1 MKFPKKMLVWMLS
14 ASMLCSL
21 SGVTALAEEADA
33 GITPENYVEE
43 PVSEEPAAEVP
54 AAGEP
59 AAEETDVA
67 ETAQGES
74 EAGDADEEEDADE
87 GIASQSEDDGDAEE
101 VQLPESEH
109 DYASNEDRTWEYT
122 AEGADNG
129 VIVTFDEQTKTE
141 SGWDYIYVY
150 DGNDNQIGEYSGTE
164 LAGVSLYVPTQT
176 VKIRLK
182 SDGSANYWGFKVTSI
197 TANGSTID
205 LGFTS
210 VEEISPVEVGGSISP
225 VVRLNGNAL
234 EEGVDYTV
242 SYDTTAVG
250 SKTAVITGIGKYS
263 GTLNVDFFVYD
274 DDNLAESP
282 EVSTANVLLRQAG
295 ETGSSSISF
304 DSVSDAWFKAIE
316 SVTLKPVDKDGSDTD
331 TGEAVYPNAP
341 KEITLSAEAL
351 SVSGNNIKFTRTAE
365 DPIVYVMENHEP
377 LDIVGRWSA
386 ITYPQSQIYKVT
398 VKARGYEDSVGTM
411 TYYTGTSPDFS
422 IIIDEDGDSSTTN
435 DQEVVKTWT
444 SDEIAEMAEF
454 ANGSSQCGMTGF
466 RTFNGE
472 GVSLVDLL
480 EDAGVEVSD
489 DDYFLLDTSDHYG
502 NTFTYDELFNTTRY
516 FLSSI
521 YDEDFADFYN
531 SLVNSDDGAGSTIA
545 LRRYLAE
552 QCQKNNSTIE
562 PRINVNYNEVLIN
575 GDELENAVLP
585 TEENTD
591 YNSLV
596 SYENQYRFFYGIEL
610 VQDEVEVTFD
620 SQGGSDVDSQTVK
633 THLMTST
640 SNTTIKSSY
649 WANSLVIY
657 RGAGEQYKTEP
668 STAASKISVP
678 EDPTREGYVFAGW
691 YTDAEC
697 TPGNKFDFTAD
708 GGTVDVNTTLY
719 AKWVEEEKAI
729 NVTDFDITNAEHDD
743 ADEELNQTII
753 VTITFSDDIELT
765 SDDLSEDLLVT
776 VAGQD
781 VRETARDIT
790 YEVKNGNQ
798 LVIKMV
804 STDWVAI
811 YSGVLGVKE
820 STAGI
825 SHIVAA
831 DDKDKVIVLSDQQDN
846 IPIGIVVENDAV
858 AGTDTVPADTY
869 VSVAHKANMRGMY
882 FFQLV
887 SIVDGEETVI
897 GQSVSHAHSFYTS
910 IDEAAI
916 AGAMANAVNGFDGY
930 STVYTEGDTFFVVKA
945 DNAVSG
951 ETLAVRMVENK
962 AAVKY
967 GHAPAAEPV
976 IENKVD
982 ATEATDGSYD
992 LVTYCSFC
1000 GEELNRETVV
1010 VPATGIQD
1018 SGKDDV
1024 QGTGGNDQNTDSN
1037 NQGTGDNVSS
1047 ANGQTGSTSQQ
1058 PGKNTNIGKPVSVKT
1073 GDTAN
1078 AGIWAVVFAA
1088 CAGAVAAAVSR
1099 KRRGN
1104 VR

>member
-43 PVSEEPAAEVP
+43 PVSEEPVSEEPVSE
-54 AAGEP
+54 EP

-74 EAGDADEEEDADE
+74 EAGDADEEEATDE
-87 GIASQSEDDGDAEE
+87 GIAPQAEEDDANA
-101 VQLPESEH
+101 LPESGHPYENQC
-109 DYASNEDRTWEYT
+109 DNTWSYT
-122 AEGADNG
+122 AENAANG
-129 VIVTFDEQTKTE
+129 VIVTFDDQTSVE
-141 SGWDYIYVY
+141 SNYDFIYIY
-150 DGNDNQIGEYSGTE
+150 DGDDNQIGKYTGTE
-164 LAGVSLYVPTQT
+164 LAGAFVYVPAGT
-176 VKIRLK
+176 VKIRLT
-182 SDGSANYWGFKVTSI
+182 SDRSGNDYGFKVTGI
-197 TANGSTID
+197 DVCGDTID
-205 LGFTS
+205 LSRVGS
-210 VEEISPVEVGGSISP
+210 VDDVSPVAVGGSISP

-234 EEGVDYTV
+234 EAGTDYTV
-242 SYDTTAVG
+242 EYSTSLTG
-250 SKTAVITGIGKYS
+250 NQTAVITGIGKYS
-263 GTLNVDFFVYD
+263 GTMNVDFFVYD
-274 DDNLAESP
+274 DENLAESP
-282 EVSTANVLLRQAG
+282 AVSTKNVLLRQSG
-295 ETGSSSISF
+295 NTGTSYISF
-304 DSVSDAWFKAIE
+304 DKVTAAWSDVIE
-316 SVTLKPVDKDGSDTD
+316 SVTLKPVDQDGKTTD
-331 TGEAVYPNAP
+331 TGNAVYPKAP
-341 KEITLSAEAL
+341 KEITLSAEEI
-351 SVSGNNIKFTRTAE
+351 SVNGNNIYFNRTAE
-365 DPIVYVMENHEP
+365 NPVVYVLEGHEP
-377 LDIVGRWSA
+377 VEIAGRWSTV
-386 ITYPQSQIYKVT
+386 TYPQSQTYEVT
-398 VKARGYEDSVGTM
+398 VKARGYKDAVGKM
-411 TYYTGTSPDFS
+411 TYYTGTAPAFS
-422 IIIDEDGDSSTTN
+422 IIVDEDGSADTTE
-435 DQEVVKTWT
+435 DQTVVKSW
-444 SDEIAEMAEF
+444 SSEEIAEMAEF

-466 RTFNGE
+466 RTFSGD
-472 GVSLVDLL
+472 GVSLNDLL
-480 EDAGVEVSD
+480 EKAGVEVSD
-489 DDYFLLDTSDHYG
+489 SDYFLLDTSDHYG
-502 NTFTYDELFNTTRY
+502 NNFTYDQLFGTTRY

-521 YDEDFADFYN
+521 YDESFADFYD
-531 SLVNSDDGAGSTIA
+531 SLVDSDDDAGSTIA

-552 QCQKNNSTIE
+552 QCIANESTIE
-562 PRINVNYNEVLIN
+562 PRINVNYVESLIA
-575 GDELENAVLP
+575 GSSLREAKLP
-585 TEENTD
+585 SEENIS

-596 SYENQYRFFYGIEL
+596 AYENQFRFFYGIAL
-610 VQDEVEVTFD
+610 TQDECTVTFD
-620 SQGGSDVDSQTVK
+620 SQGGSEVAEQTVLS
-633 THLMTST
+633 HLMTST
-640 SNTTIKSSY
+640 ENTTIKSSY
-649 WANSLVIY
+649 MANSLVVY
-657 RGAGEQYKTEP
+657 RGAGEQYKTQP
-668 STAASKISVP
+668 SDAAARISVP
-678 EDPTREGYVFAGW
+678 EAPTRDGYVFAGW
-691 YTDAEC
+691 YTDEEC
-697 TPGNKFDFTAD
+697 TDGNKFDFTAD
-708 GGTVDVNTTLY
+708 GGTVDVDTTLY
-719 AKWVEEEKAI
+719 AKWVEEEKAVT
-729 NVTDFDITNAEHDD
+729 VTDFDITNAEHDD

-776 VAGQD
+776 IAGQD

-858 AGTDTVPADTY
+858 AGTDTVPAGTY

-887 SIVDGEETVI
+887 SIVDGKETVI
-897 GQSVSHAHSFYTS
+897 GQSVSHAHAFYTS

-945 DNAVSG
+945 DNTVSG

-962 AAVKY
+962 AAVNY
-967 GHAPAAEPV
+967 GHAPAAKPV

-982 ATEATDGSYD
+982 ATETTDGSYD

-1000 GEELNRETVV
+1000 GEELNRETVI
-1010 VPATGIQD
+1010 VPATGIQNP
-1018 SGKDDV
+1018 GKDDV
-1024 QGTGGNDQNTDSN
+1024 QGTGGNGQNTDSN

-1047 ANGQTGSTSQQ
+1047 ANGQTGSTGRQ
-1058 PGKNTNIGKPVSVKT
+1058 PEKNTNIGKPVSVKT

-1088 CAGAVAAAVSR
+1088 CAGAVAVAVSR